1 MRTQTRT
8 ILAFLMAA
16 ALTTGCDIVTASLGP
31 EHTSQWQ
38 KTYPIATNGSV
49 EIDNVNGKIDVEPSS
64 GNTVE
69 VIAIKKAHGA
79 SEEAAK
85 AALDRI
91 TIAEDVSESRVKVEA
106 KFPHNE
112 GFMFTGNNGKVDFQ
126 IKVPA
131 GVEATY
137 ATVNGEV
144 SVRGMDGRVKART
157 TNGGVTA
164 RDMSG
169 QLDARTTNGG
179 LNIDLA
185 RVSQG
190 GVTLRCTN
198 GGIRVQLPRD
208 AKATISASITNGG
221 ISTVDLPID
230 ASGENSRRKL
240 EAKMNGGGPRLEI
253 DGTNGGIKLTSR

>member
-8 ILAFLMAA
+8 ILALLMAA
-16 ALTTGCDIVTASLGP
+16 ALATGCDIVTASLGP

-38 KTYPIATNGSV
+38 KTYTIAANGSV
-49 EIDNVNGKIDVEPSS
+49 EIDNVNGRIEVEPSS

-85 AALDRI
+85 ASLDRI

-126 IKVPA
+126 VKVPA
-131 GVEATY
+131 GVEANFN
-137 ATVNGEV
+137 TVNGEV
-144 SVRGMDGRVKART
+144 SLRGMAGHVKAQT

-185 RVSQG
+185 KVSQG
-190 GVTLRCTN
+190 GVALRCTN

-221 ISTVDLPID
+221 ISTSDLPLEM
-230 ASGENSRRKL
+230 SGDNSRRHL
-240 EAKMNGGGPRLEI
+240 DARMNGGGPLVEAT
-253 DGTNGGIKLTSR
+253 GTNGGISLSSR

>member
-8 ILAFLMAA
+8 ILALLMAA
-16 ALTTGCDIVTASLGP
+16 ALATGCDIVTASLGP

-38 KTYPIATNGSV
+38 KTYTLGAKGSV
-49 EIDNVNGKIDVEPSS
+49 EIDNVNGKISVEPSS
-64 GNTVE
+64 GNAVE

-85 AALDRI
+85 AVLDRI
-91 TIAEDVSESRVKVEA
+91 TIAEDVTESRVKVEA

-112 GFMFTGNNGKVDFQ
+112 GFTFGTNSGSVDFQ
-126 IKVPA
+126 VKVPA
-131 GVEATY
+131 GVEASFS
-137 ATVNGEV
+137 TVNGEV
-144 SVRGMDGRVKART
+144 SLQGMNGRIKART

-169 QLDARTTNGG
+169 QLNATTTNGG

-185 RVSQG
+185 KVADG

-198 GGIRVQLPRD
+198 GGIRVRLPRD
-208 AKATISASITNGG
+208 ARATISASIVNGG
-221 ISTVDLPID
+221 ISTTDLPLEM
-230 ASGENSRRKL
+230 SGDNSRRHL
-240 EAKMNGGGPRLEI
+240 DARMNGGGPVV
-253 DGTNGGIKLTSR
+253 DASGTNGGIHLTSR